1 MYQKVDMQFFIILL
15 PIFCIFIV
23 GFIAQKM
30 LKFDIANLSKM
41 SLYVLSPF
49 LAFKTF
55 YTHELTIS
63 YLYYIVYI
71 TLLCFILITIISLW
85 SFLMKYNIKER
96 CAMILSSCFMNN
108 GNYGTPVILVFF
120 GAFGFDLAVIMMV
133 LQQFIMSTVG
143 IYYAAKG
150 SDYLDTVNQK
160 EILKKVIKM
169 PIAYG
174 AFLGIIFQLC
184 HIPLSAAVFNSI
196 SMIGDSSIII
206 IMIILGMQ
214 LAKIRIK
221 QLDYPKTS
229 FALLTRMIISP
240 LVAFGLVYFMPI
252 DFVNK
257 QVLIVLAAM
266 PTAANTTL
274 MSVQFNT
281 KPELVSSATFISTIL
296 SLITL
301 PIVLWLVGA
310 PIPF

>member
-1 MYQKVDMQFFIILL
+1 MQFFIILF

-23 GFIAQKM
+23 GFIAQKV
-30 LKFDIANLSKM
+30 LNFDTANLSKM

-55 YTHELTIS
+55 YTHTLTTN
-63 YLYYIVYI
+63 YFYYIVYI
-71 TLLCFILITIISLW
+71 FTFCFVLIIIVSIW
-85 SFLMKYNIKER
+85 SWVMKYSVKER

-120 GAFGFDLAVIMMV
+120 GAMGFDLAVIMMV
-133 LQQFIMSTVG
+133 LQQFVMSTVG

-150 SDYLDTVNQK
+150 SGYGDNITQK
-160 EILKKVIKM
+160 QVMMKVIRM
-169 PIAYG
+169 PVAYG

-184 HIPLSAAVFNSI
+184 HIPLSKSI
-196 SMIGDSSIII
+196 MTSIGMIGDASIVV

-214 LAKIRIK
+214 LAKLQIK
-221 QLDYPKTS
+221 SLDYPKIS

-240 LVAFGLVYFMPI
+240 MVAFCLVYFMPI
-252 DFVNK
+252 DDMYK
-257 QVLIVLAAM
+257 QILIVLAAM

-281 KPELVSSATFISTIL
+281 KPELVSSATFISTIM

-301 PIVLWLVGA
+301 PIVLWLVGS
-310 PIPF
+310 PVPF

>member
-1 MYQKVDMQFFIILL
+1 MQFFTILF

-23 GFIAQKM
+23 GFIAQKA

-55 YTHELTIS
+55 YTHTLTS
-63 YLYYIVYI
+63 DYLLYILYI
-71 TLLCFILITIISLW
+71 FSLCFILIFIVSLV
-85 SFLMKYNIKER
+85 SFLMKFNNKER
-96 CAMILSSCFMNN
+96 CAMVLSSCFMNN

-120 GAFGFDLAVIMMV
+120 GSFGFDLAVIMMV
-133 LQQFIMSTVG
+133 LQQFVMSTVG

-150 SDYLDTVNQK
+150 SGHQDIINQK
-160 EILKKVIKM
+160 EVLKKVIRM
-169 PIAYG
+169 PVAYG
-174 AFLGIIFQLC
+174 AILGIIFQLGK
-184 HIPLSAAVFNSI
+184 IPLSTSI
-196 SMIGDSSIII
+196 LTSITMIGDSSIVI

-214 LAKIRIK
+214 LAKITIR
-221 QLDYPKTS
+221 QLEYLKILI
-229 FALLTRMIISP
+229 ALTIRMIISP
-240 LVAFGLVYFMPI
+240 LIAFGLVYFLPI
-252 DFVNK
+252 DDSYK
-257 QVLIVLAAM
+257 QILIILAAM
-266 PTAANTTL
+266 PSAANTTL

-281 KPELVSSATFISTIL
+281 KPEFVSSATLISTIV

>member
-1 MYQKVDMQFFIILL
+1 MQFFIILF

-23 GFIAQKM
+23 GFIAQKT
-30 LKFDIANLSKM
+30 LKFDVANLSKM

-55 YTHELTIS
+55 YTHTLTID
-63 YLYYIVYI
+63 YLFYIFYI
-71 TLLCFILITIISLW
+71 FGLCFALIIIVSIW
-85 SFLMKYNIKER
+85 SIIMKYSSKER

-108 GNYGTPVILVFF
+108 GNYGTPVLLVFF
-120 GAFGFDLAVIMMV
+120 GSMGFNLGVIMMV
-133 LQQFIMSTVG
+133 LQQFVMSTVG

-150 SDYLDTVNQK
+150 SRHNDIVSQK
-160 EILKKVIKM
+160 DVLNKVIRM
-169 PIAYG
+169 PVAYG

-184 HIPLSAAVFNSI
+184 HIPLSKSI
-196 SMIGDSSIII
+196 MTSIGMIGDASIVV

-214 LAKIRIK
+214 LAKIQIK
-221 QLDYPKTS
+221 HLDYPKIS
-229 FALLTRMIISP
+229 FSLLARMVLSP
-240 LVAFGLVYFMPI
+240 IVAMCMVYFMPI
-252 DFVNK
+252 APVYK
-257 QVLIVLAAM
+257 QILIVLAAM

-274 MSVQFNT
+274 MSVQFDT
-281 KPELVSSATFISTIL
+281 YPELVSSATLLSTIL

>member
-1 MYQKVDMQFFIILL
+1 MQFFIILF

-23 GFIAQKM
+23 GFIAQKA
-30 LKFDIANLSKM
+30 LKFDVANLSKM

-55 YTHELTIS
+55 YTHTLTID
-63 YLYYIVYI
+63 YLYYIFYI
-71 TLLCFILITIISLW
+71 FGLCFALVAIISIW
-85 SFLMKYNIKER
+85 SIIMKYSSRER

-108 GNYGTPVILVFF
+108 GNYGTPVLLVFF
-120 GAFGFDLAVIMMV
+120 GSVGFNLGVIMMV
-133 LQQFIMSTVG
+133 LQQFVMSTVG

-150 SDYLDTVNQK
+150 SSHSDIVSQK
-160 EILKKVIKM
+160 DVINKVIRM
-169 PIAYG
+169 PVAYG
-174 AFLGIIFQLC
+174 AFLGIFFQLC
-184 HIPLSAAVFNSI
+184 HIPLSKSI
-196 SMIGDSSIII
+196 MTSIGMIGDASIVI

-214 LAKIRIK
+214 LAKIKIK
-221 QLDYPKTS
+221 QLDYPKVS
-229 FALLTRMIISP
+229 IALLTRMVLSP
-240 LVAFGLVYFMPI
+240 IVAMTMVYFMPI
-252 DFVNK
+252 EPIYK

-274 MSVQFNT
+274 MSVQFDT
-281 KPELVSSATFISTIL
+281 YPELVSSATLISTIL